1 MKYMFLPLKR
11 YFEFNGRS
19 RRKELW
25 LFSLLVGKIY
35 AFSREIPVLGSILSL
50 VFIIPSWTVGV
61 RRMHDVGK
69 SGWFFLIPIYSF
81 YLCCIDGEYGTNQY
95 GESQKIQD

>member
-1 MKYMFLPLKR
+1 MM
-11 YFEFNGRS
+11 
-19 RRKELW
+19 W
-25 LFSLLVGKIY
+25 
-35 AFSREIPVLGSILSL
+35 
-50 VFIIPSWTVGV
+50 FIIAQNTK
-61 RRMHDVGK
+61 RCHDVGK